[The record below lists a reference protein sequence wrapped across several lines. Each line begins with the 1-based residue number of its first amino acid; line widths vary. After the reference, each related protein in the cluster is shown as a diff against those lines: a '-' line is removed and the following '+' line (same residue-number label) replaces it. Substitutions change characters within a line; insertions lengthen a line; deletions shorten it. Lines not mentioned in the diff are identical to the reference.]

1 MLNARKI
8 NDEKWV
14 FEGIFGNW
22 MYCLIWIIIAGGQ
35 VIIVL
40 FGGIAMKCATD
51 PSIHGI
57 HWGIAFAFGVGQLL
71 WDLMLRFLPDSMCP
85 EFGKK
90 QKNPLEDEGNSVFI
104 IRKKRT
110 QSFSLRQPA
119 SINKEG
125 SGRQASLH

>member
-14 FEGIFGNW
+14 FEGIFENW
-22 MYCLIWIIIAGGQ
+22 MYIIIWFIIVVCQ
-35 VIIVL
+35 IIIVL
-40 FGGIAMKCATD
+40 FGGIALNCATN
-51 PSIHGI
+51 PSISGEM
-57 HWGIAFAFGVGQLL
+57 WGIAIAFGVGQIL
-71 WDLMLRFLPDSMCP
+71 WDFMLRFLPDSLCP

-90 QKNPLEDEGNSVFI
+90 QKNPLEDEQNSVLAL
-104 IRKKRT
+104 RKKRT

-119 SINKEG
+119 SVNKEG